1 MNIEKAENAMREF
14 LEAFDIDLK
23 KSGMEKTPERVAKM
37 YEKLFD
43 GLKEDT
49 KIVWGETFSG
59 GNSLVAVKNLPFA
72 SICEHHLAPFFGEV
86 DIVYLPKNGKIAG
99 FGKFAKLVEVLSHR
113 PQLQEN
119 LTEEIA
125 DAVYRD
131 LSARGALVVVSARQL
146 CMMLTGESL
155 FNTET
160 ITSVAKGEFAT
171 NESLSK
177 EAWRL
182 IGKEKE

>member
-23 KSGMEKTPERVAKM
+23 KAGMEKTPKRVAKM

-43 GLKEDT
+43 GLREDT
-49 KIVWGETFSG
+49 KIVWGETFNG
-59 GNSLVAVKNLPFA
+59 GNSLVAVKNLPFC
-72 SICEHHLAPFFGEV
+72 SVCEHHLAPFFGEV
-86 DIVYLPKNGKIAG
+86 DIVYLPKNGQIAG
-99 FGKFAKLVEVLSHR
+99 FGKFAKLVEILSHR

-125 DAVYRD
+125 SAVYAD
-131 LSARGALVVVSARQL
+131 LSARGSLVVVSARQL

-155 FNTET
+155 FNSET
-160 ITSVAKGEFAT
+160 VTSVAKGEFAT

-177 EAWRL
+177 DAWRL